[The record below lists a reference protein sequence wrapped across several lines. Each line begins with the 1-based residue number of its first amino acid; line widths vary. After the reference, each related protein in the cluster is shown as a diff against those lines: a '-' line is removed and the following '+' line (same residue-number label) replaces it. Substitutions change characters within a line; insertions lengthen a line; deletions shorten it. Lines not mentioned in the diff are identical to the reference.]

1 MKSTEEWS
9 FSIVKSTGEGL
20 LTLVF
25 QQRKKEKP
33 WLNRVVSEMRNDEEK
48 ADRDVFGDG
57 KK

>member
-9 FSIVKSTGEGL
+9 FSIVKRTGEGL

-33 WLNRVVSEMRNDEEK
+33 WLNGVVSEMRNEEEK
-48 ADRDVFGDG
+48 AD
-57 KK
+57 